1 MDNFDNSKLPRW
13 LTARE
18 KELWEPL
25 LRIAAI
31 VDEERGKTTLFDSL
45 LALAEKSVKARG
57 LSFETDELLEILE
70 LELDGEES
78 MKIYPGELA
87 KKLKD
92 TLDRKVTSQQAGE
105 KLRSLGIERYQRSK
119 RGVVYEVKRAK
130 LQDIRE
136 RYAVPP
142 E

>member
-1 MDNFDNSKLPRW
+1 
-13 LTARE
+13 
-18 KELWEPL
+18 
-25 LRIAAI
+25 
-31 VDEERGKTTLFDSL
+31 L

-57 LSFETDELLEILE
+57 LSFKTDELLEILE
-70 LELDGEES
+70 SELDGEES

-136 RYAVPP
+136 RYAVPL